1 MQIMEK
7 EKKKNQIQRGFAM
20 RKTRYAHRRT
30 VRCPL
35 YNCTIVCEKKN
46 TKRFMSPKDMKT

>member
-7 EKKKNQIQRGFAM
+7 EKIKNQIQRGFAM